1 MSKAKI
7 YTAEEIAAY
16 QATITMHPRVLAA
29 QRKESRLP
37 PRKIVC
43 TPSELAR
50 IRLDHIAELK
60 IENAM
65 LHGEDN

>member
-7 YTAEEIAAY
+7 YTIAEIAAY
-16 QATITMHPRVLAA
+16 QATNVIHPRVLAA
-29 QRKESRLP
+29 QRKEAKLP
-37 PRKIVC
+37 PRKIIC